1 MPERTLVS
9 QSNHHDGSTSP
20 FANLFVQQQPP
31 PLPQDHSTPSSP
43 IPNSNHASVA
53 AAAAAGTGIL
63 SGSSISSTSS
73 TSSPPLTAVTSV
85 GTVNYLTN
93 FNPIIDEKHRFIDH
107 AHQRRTLQVMNARLL
122 QHAVNEAKMK
132 PIIKAYLSNQYVD
145 EEKTVIILTSKV
157 AQKSYGT
164 EKR

>member
-1 MPERTLVS
+1 MPERTLVA
-9 QSNHHDGSTSP
+9 QSNNDGSSSP
-20 FANLFVQQQPP
+20 FANLFAQPNR
-31 PLPQDHSTPSSP
+31 STPTSP
-43 IPNSNHASVA
+43 IPNSNHTSVTHVATAATAAS
-53 AAAAAGTGIL
+53 GIL
-63 SGSSISSTSS
+63 SSSSISSTSS
-73 TSSPPLTAVTSV
+73 TSSPPLTTVTSI

-93 FNPIIDEKHRFIDH
+93 FNPVADENHRFIDH
-107 AHQRRTLQVMNARLL
+107 AHQRRTLHVMNARLL